1 MAISKLQSGIVSN
14 EFFKIINENFKILEE
29 SSRYTSLST
38 SNINDEA
45 ITTKKIANKAI
56 TRDKLAANAVT
67 TDKIANSNVT
77 GEKVQ
82 DGSITLDKLDPTL
95 RNTINMT
102 KRIFIVSSIPSGTT
116 IIDINNN
123 TFEAEVG
130 DILIKV
136 TGLNG

>member
-1 MAISKLQSGIVSN
+1 MAISQLQSGVISN
-14 EFFKIINENFKILEE
+14 EFFRIINENFRILEE
-29 SSRYTSLST
+29 ASRYASLST
-38 SNINDEA
+38 SNINNGA
-45 ITTKKIANKAI
+45 ITTEKIANAAV
-56 TRDKLAANAVT
+56 TSDKIAANAVT

-82 DGSITLDKLDPTL
+82 DGSITLSKLDPTL

-116 IIDINNN
+116 ITDINGN
-123 TFEAEVG
+123 TFTAEVG

-136 TGLNG
+136 TGING